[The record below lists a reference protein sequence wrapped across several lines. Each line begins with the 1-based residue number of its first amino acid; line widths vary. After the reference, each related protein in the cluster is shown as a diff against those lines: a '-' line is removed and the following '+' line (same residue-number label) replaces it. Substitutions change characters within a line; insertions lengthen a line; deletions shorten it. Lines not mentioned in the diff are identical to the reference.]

1 MEKENLGIYIH
12 IPFCKKKCK
21 YCDFVS
27 FENMEDSIYEKYIN
41 KLLNEIDDIFNK
53 DSKKYKEINYSF
65 INSRSI
71 DTIYIGGGTPSYI
84 DEKFIGKILKKIK
97 EKFNVLE
104 NAEITIEINPGTV
117 NKEKLEYYKCIG
129 INRLS
134 IGLQT
139 TQNRL
144 LNLIGRIHTYEE
156 FLEVYKLARE
166 CGLKNINVDLMLALP
181 TQTMD
186 ELVESL
192 IKVINLKP
200 EHISLYSL
208 ILEENTVL
216 EKEISSG
223 NLKLLSEE
231 MERKM
236 YWKTKRLLEKNK
248 YIQYEISNFSRE
260 GYKSKHNENCWNQ
273 NEYLGFGIAAHSY
286 INNTRYSNTNKLN
299 EYLEKY
305 IDDVYSVQ
313 EKQTKEDKIKEYMIL
328 KLRTIEGI
336 KISEFEQKFGINLF
350 LAFRFEIEKLV
361 NQGLIEI
368 DLDNIFLTQKGLDFA
383 NIVYEEF
390 I

>member
-71 DTIYIGGGTPSYI
+71 DTIYFGGGTPSYI

-286 INNTRYSNTNKLN
+286 IN
-299 EYLEKY
+299 
-305 IDDVYSVQ
+305 
-313 EKQTKEDKIKEYMIL
+313 
-328 KLRTIEGI
+328 
-336 KISEFEQKFGINLF
+336 IN
-350 LAFRFEIEKLV
+350 V
-361 NQGLIEI
+361 
-368 DLDNIFLTQKGLDFA
+368 
-383 NIVYEEF
+383 
-390 I
+390 